1 MLQAEQLI
9 GERRKLLPIT
19 PLLKAFSE
27 CYEASHDSKVKTL
40 LSKARQEIFEVLG
53 KDRQAKLSDRERLP
67 YTEATIMEIQRA
79 GNVGPRGLPHAT
91 CDGPVQGRLSVM
103 SWDSHRIRFQ

>member
-1 MLQAEQLI
+1 MA
-9 GERRKLLPIT
+9 
-19 PLLKAFSE
+19 
-27 CYEASHDSKVKTL
+27 CHDSKVKTL
-40 LSKARQEIFEVLG
+40 LSKARQEIFDVLG

-103 SWDSHRIRFQ
+103 SWDSHPELFQITILIS